1 MARILLFLSALGL
14 LLSGC
19 ETKPSQTIPLQT
31 SGDWLFELVI
41 EGHTIPFHAK
51 IETDS
56 VGTKFWV
63 HNGAERIEADLVEV
77 KDDSLIVQLAVFN
90 TVLKALFLSDSTLK
104 GAYFDYSR
112 ENYSIPLVGSKGT
125 PRFPQLD
132 SARVSLAGRWA
143 VGFSPGTDDG
153 YPAVGEF
160 KQNGNY
166 VEGTFLT
173 TTGDFRFLEGTVS
186 GDSVLLSAFD
196 GAHALLFKARI
207 AGDSIFGGFWSGN
220 HWQEPWIGVRNE
232 KAMLPNPET
241 LTFLNPG
248 YKRLAFSFKDIE
260 GNVVSLS
267 DKRFRNKV
275 VIVQLMGS
283 WCPNCMDETSYLVE
297 VYKQYHAE
305 GLEVIALAFERESDE
320 LNAIRNLSRW
330 RTHFSI
336 PYTILLAGSSS
347 KDEASEKLPML
358 NRVLSFPTTIIIDRK
373 MKVRRI
379 YTGFSGPGTGEYYT
393 DFTNRMDL
401 LLVDLLGE
409 RITF

>member
-1 MARILLFLSALGL
+1 
-14 LLSGC
+14 
-19 ETKPSQTIPLQT
+19 
-31 SGDWLFELVI
+31 
-41 EGHTIPFHAK
+41 
-51 IETDS
+51 
-56 VGTKFWV
+56 
-63 HNGAERIEADLVEV
+63 
-77 KDDSLIVQLAVFN
+77 
-90 TVLKALFLSDSTLK
+90 
-104 GAYFDYSR
+104 
-112 ENYSIPLVGSKGT
+112 
-125 PRFPQLD
+125 
-132 SARVSLAGRWA
+132 
-143 VGFSPGTDDG
+143 
-153 YPAVGEF
+153 
-160 KQNGNY
+160 
-166 VEGTFLT
+166 
-173 TTGDFRFLEGTVS
+173 
-186 GDSVLLSAFD
+186 
-196 GAHALLFKARI
+196 
-207 AGDSIFGGFWSGN
+207 
-220 HWQEPWIGVRNE
+220 
-232 KAMLPNPET
+232 MLPNPET

-283 WCPNCMDETSYLVE
+283 WCPNCMDETSYLVD
-297 VYKQYHAE
+297 VYKKYHAE